1 MKLSEKTARYLE
13 LESRIIA
20 RREATF
26 ERRCM
31 LAASLMLV
39 NACSYSFAAFQ
50 ILMF

>member
-13 LESRIIA
+13 LETRITN
-20 RREATF
+20 RREAGF
-26 ERRCM
+26 ERKC
-31 LAASLMLV
+31 LVAASLMLV